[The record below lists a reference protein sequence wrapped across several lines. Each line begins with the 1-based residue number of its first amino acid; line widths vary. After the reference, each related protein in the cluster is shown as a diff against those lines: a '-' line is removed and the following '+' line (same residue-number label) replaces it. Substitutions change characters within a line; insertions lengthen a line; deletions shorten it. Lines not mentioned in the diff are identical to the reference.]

1 LRREPFSFTISR
13 GVSPVTTQARILVCE
28 DEPDIAEILRSF
40 LSAQGYVV
48 TTTSTAAE
56 ALAQFAEKEP
66 DLVLLDVM
74 LPDKDGW
81 QVLAEIRQKSDRPVI
96 LLTALGRVED
106 RVRGLSHGADDYIP
120 KPFHLDEVR
129 ARIEAVLRRSR
140 PSLTAAGIWIDDA
153 RKEVRVRGKALPLS
167 PKEYGL
173 LKLLASAPGRVFSTE
188 EILAQLWPAS
198 PYSSAQDVQKY
209 AYLLRKKLEED
220 PAHPKLLLTV
230 RGFGYRLAE

>member
-1 LRREPFSFTISR
+1 
-13 GVSPVTTQARILVCE
+13 
-28 DEPDIAEILRSF
+28 
-40 LSAQGYVV
+40 
-48 TTTSTAAE
+48 
-56 ALAQFAEKEP
+56 
-66 DLVLLDVM
+66 M
-74 LPDKDGW
+74 
-81 QVLAEIRQKSDRPVI
+81 
-96 LLTALGRVED
+96 
-106 RVRGLSHGADDYIP
+106 RGLSHGADDYIP

-188 EILAQLWPAS
+188 EILAHLWPAS